1 MPTQEKTDKI
11 AEVVEEILTTLKDY
25 PESDPYE
32 VAEELLRLIAADD
45 DLSFTEIMMIRTLLQ
60 TKVC

>member
-1 MPTQEKTDKI
+1 MKTKGEEKID
-11 AEVVEEILTTLKDY
+11 EVVEEILTTIKDY

-32 VAEELLRLIAADD
+32 VAEELLRLIAVDD
-45 DLSFTEIMMIRTLLQ
+45 DLSLTQIMMIRTLLQ